1 MRLEELEKALADAGM
16 TIADRTGV
24 VYTLLEDR
32 WQRSKDMDVN
42 YMVLAEKR
50 TA

>member
-1 MRLEELEKALADAGM
+1 M

-24 VYTLLEDR
+24 TYNLLADR
-32 WQRSKDMDVN
+32 WQRSRDMDVN

-50 TA
+50 RLS